1 VLQIFLGAL
10 LLCGNAFFV
19 GAEFALVSVRRSQIE
34 PAAENGHRRART
46 VLHALENVSAMLAA
60 AQLGITAC
68 SLLLGAVAEPTAAHL
83 MGIPL
88 HEAGVPQTLIHP
100 IAYVVALA
108 VVVFLHMVGGEM
120 VPKNIALVSPEKAA
134 LWLGPP
140 LFAVARALRPVI
152 QCLNLFAG
160 LVLRLFRVEPKD
172 EVESVFTNEQLA
184 HLVEDSRQAGL
195 LGPGQQRRLEDALE
209 LGRRSV
215 TEVLLPTDT
224 LVTVEAGVTPRRIE
238 ELAVRTGF
246 SRFPVIDSKGTFLG
260 YLHLKDML
268 DLEERDA
275 PVPRQLWRRITVV
288 RDRLPLD
295 DALTAM
301 RRAAS
306 HLAAVVGSD
315 GRTLGL
321 VTMEDVLEKLVG
333 EVHDPAHRRQIAAL

>member
-1 VLQIFLGAL
+1 
-10 LLCGNAFFV
+10 
-19 GAEFALVSVRRSQIE
+19 
-34 PAAENGHRRART
+34 
-46 VLHALENVSAMLAA
+46 M
-60 AQLGITAC
+60 
-68 SLLLGAVAEPTAAHL
+68 
-83 MGIPL
+83 
-88 HEAGVPQTLIHP
+88 
-100 IAYVVALA
+100 
-108 VVVFLHMVGGEM
+108 
-120 VPKNIALVSPEKAA
+120 
-134 LWLGPP
+134 
-140 LFAVARALRPVI
+140 
-152 QCLNLFAG
+152 
-160 LVLRLFRVEPKD
+160 
-172 EVESVFTNEQLA
+172 
-184 HLVEDSRQAGL
+184 
-195 LGPGQQRRLEDALE
+195 
-209 LGRRSV
+209 
-215 TEVLLPTDT
+215 
-224 LVTVEAGVTPRRIE
+224 
-238 ELAVRTGF
+238 RTGF